1 MRSLFTWCSSCFPS
15 LQHNLAVWATLPYKS
30 TIKKNKKNPCFGH
43 LFCGEG
49 KGQRLPLLNPV
60 MSSMTSVPHRIG
72 GTRHKFPEN
81 SPFLP
86 TLAAPWWTSC
96 CKKKSFSSTSNVKHR
111 DKSHSIYIPTL
122 FYKKKPKKKPNNLRF
137 FLGFDETK
145 RSESWRWWG
154 RRSRFSSSSWMRL
167 RTESWTFRRSSKLN
181 VACVKLW
188 EMISHYCFTELKSPL
203 TCSFGLCRGLI
214 GFNTKALVIG
224 LQATLKNAE
233 MKYLKLWLK
242 YFITFIFTVGK
253 YIAYIFFWFQISRL

>member
-1 MRSLFTWCSSCFPS
+1 MRSLFTWCSSCFLS

-30 TIKKNKKNPCFGH
+30 TIKKMKKNEKKNPCFGH

-111 DKSHSIYIPTL
+111 DKSHSIYIPALLQKTKQKKKQPLAVLSWIWRNKAIGIMEMVRKKIQILQQQLDEAEDRELNVQKEFETERGLREVVRNAFPLL
-122 FYKKKPKKKPNNLRF
+122 FYQ
-137 FLGFDETK
+137 T
-145 RSESWRWWG
+145 
-154 RRSRFSSSSWMRL
+154 
-167 RTESWTFRRSSKLN
+167 
-181 VACVKLW
+181 
-188 EMISHYCFTELKSPL
+188 
-203 TCSFGLCRGLI
+203 
-214 GFNTKALVIG
+214 
-224 LQATLKNAE
+224 
-233 MKYLKLWLK
+233 
-242 YFITFIFTVGK
+242 
-253 YIAYIFFWFQISRL
+253 